1 MTVDLDVLR
10 NATEELLR
18 TRGVFDIDAYGW
30 LNENDEDPK
39 FIGYA
44 MWALSPPYAH
54 DFDGWQNNTPPG
66 RAPTEAEQQLMEL
79 GHDFFGLMKTARHFI
94 GHALL
99 HQPAV
104 PPIRIEPTA
113 FDFSEFAALVAL
125 TSAAD
130 RLRDFIIVTMLR
142 KKPERG
148 ANKQCERNWA
158 YDKLRLAGLGVE
170 ADALEEGFK
179 AILKARKA
187 RNEVVHG
194 LATLP
199 AHREKLLIAAERKAF
214 EEKRWHAAND
224 REAPYH
230 EHEDV
235 IRELDAQELAH
246 VEARAKLL
254 CDSYVTLVKLGELSF
269 RTENVWR
276 HRQKS

>member
-1 MTVDLDVLR
+1 MTFDLDVLR
-10 NATEELLR
+10 KKTEELLCS
-18 TRGVFDIDAYGW
+18 RGVFDIDDFGW
-30 LNENDEDPK
+30 LNENDADPE

-94 GHALL
+94 GYTLL

-104 PPIRIEPTA
+104 LPLRVEPTA

-130 RLRDFIIVTMLR
+130 RLSDFINVTTLGR
-142 KKPERG
+142 KTKEKRVPIK
-148 ANKQCERNWA
+148 ACA
-158 YDKLRLAGLGVE
+158 KLRESGLGVE
-170 ADALEEGFK
+170 ADELQEGFK
-179 AILKARKA
+179 AILKARDA

-199 AHREKLLIAAERKAF
+199 AYTEKLLIAAECKAF
-214 EEKRWHAAND
+214 EEKRWHAASD
-224 REAPYH
+224 REVPYH
-230 EHEDV
+230 EHGDV
-235 IRELDAQELAH
+235 IREFGAQELAD

-254 CDSYVTLVKLGELSF
+254 CDCYVTLVKLGELSF

-276 HRQKS
+276 HRQKL